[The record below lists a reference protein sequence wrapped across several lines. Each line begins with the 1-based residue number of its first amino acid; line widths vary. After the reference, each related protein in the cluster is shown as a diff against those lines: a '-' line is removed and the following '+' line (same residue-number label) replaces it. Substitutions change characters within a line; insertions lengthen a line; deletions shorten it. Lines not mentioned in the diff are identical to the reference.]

1 MRIKLIIA
9 YDGTN
14 YHGFQSQVNGIAIQ
28 DVIELALADLFCE
41 PLRIKSASRTDT
53 GVHAEGNVAVFD
65 VETRI
70 APSKIALALN
80 ARLPEDIRIVDSEE
94 VPGDFHPR
102 FQETVKTYEYRILN
116 RKFPDPMMRN
126 LENHIYYPLD
136 AEKMDRAAQYLVG
149 EHDFASFCSSGY
161 SSKTTVRTIYRAEVI
176 RTGDRISFFITGN
189 GFLYNMVRILAGT
202 LIEIGEGKY
211 PPEEM
216 EKILEARDRSCAGQT
231 ALAKGLVLKEIRY
244 PEWERAQEQGPL
256 A

>member
-1 MRIKLIIA
+1 MRIKLTIA
-9 YDGTN
+9 YDGTD

-28 DVIELALADLFCE
+28 DVIEEVLADLFHE
-41 PLRIKSASRTDT
+41 PIRIKSASRTDT

-70 APSKIALALN
+70 TPSKIALALN
-80 ARLPEDIRIVDSEE
+80 ARLPEDIRIVDSVQ
-94 VPGDFHPR
+94 VPDDFHPR

-136 AEKMDRAAQYLVG
+136 AEKMNRAAGYLVG
-149 EHDFASFCSSGY
+149 EHDFASFCSSGF

-176 RTGDRISFFITGN
+176 RRGDRISFFITGN

-216 EKILEARDRSCAGQT
+216 EKILAARDRSCAGQT

-244 PEWERAQEQGPL
+244 PEWEKARQTEEL
-256 A
+256 C